1 MTPSARALL
10 FGLALLPLACP
21 LLLDDDFVFED
32 KAMSGRAEGGASGT
46 TAGAGGEA
54 GTSDCDVENWSGRGA
69 VPHACRD
76 KD

>member
-32 KAMSGRAEGGASGT
+32 EAMSGT
-46 TAGAGGEA
+46 
-54 GTSDCDVENWSGRGA
+54 